1 MKLYWKLKL
10 KSVEYCDEELLR
22 KFERYVNNSVHVSSV
37 SFYKDSVYISKPE
50 GHRDTKHMFVFRKI
64 FNCNWENCGLYVE
77 LDDINEVIS
86 EQEDRIAFKN
96 EIYNY
101 NFFKGGYGYD
111 YFKTEINCNMKP
123 NYEESTANIN
133 DRFNLSSFRG
143 EDILPRW
150 NQYIS
155 EGHSYYINIYIDN
168 IIIKEENRFMDTDY
182 YKTPTCHIHYS
193 LLFNYDRDIIVNA
206 SVDFDHEDDSYS
218 LEDDSMIFINNEDK
232 KVIIDKIMY
241 AKQNNMKEIQV
252 L

>member
-10 KSVEYCDEELLR
+10 KNVEYFDEELLR
-22 KFERYVNNSVHVSSV
+22 KFERYVNESIHVSSV

-50 GHRDTKHMFVFRKI
+50 GHKDAKHMFAFRKI

-77 LDDINEVIS
+77 LDGTNEVIS
-86 EQEDRIAFKN
+86 EQEDRISFKN

-111 YFKTEINCNMKP
+111 YFETEINCNMKP
-123 NYEESTANIN
+123 NYEESTDNIN

-150 NQYIS
+150 NQYMS

-182 YKTPTCHIHYS
+182 YKNPTCHIHYS